1 MSHLSIDTDSLANLL
16 ASVSD
21 FKECAINGDTI
32 LINNAASGI
41 QVALTSLSGTI
52 GIKVAGIAL
61 QIDGLKVTKGEVRA
75 DFKVL
80 NQE

>member
-1 MSHLSIDTDSLANLL
+1 MSHLSIDANSLGNLL

-21 FKECAINGDTI
+21 FKECAISGDTI
-32 LINNAASGI
+32 LMNNATSGI

-52 GIKVAGIAL
+52 GVKVAGIAF
-61 QIDGLKVTKGEVRA
+61 QIDGLKVSRGEVRA

-80 NQE
+80 SGS